1 MRPNIL
7 FILPDQ
13 WRADWTAMNT
23 GLPIRTPNLVRLA
36 NHGAWFTTAITP
48 SPLCA
53 PARAA
58 LASGL
63 EYDRCGVPD
72 NTHDYPLNQST
83 FYALLREAGYH
94 VMGCG
99 KFDLAKADFGW
110 KIDGSS
116 RLAEWGFDEG
126 IDSEGKWDGIAS
138 GQVEPRGPYIA
149 YLEERGL
156 RLTHVEDMLRRQS
169 SRLAAFPTPLPDDA
183 YCDNW
188 IAGIGLR
195 LIASA
200 PRHKPWFLQ
209 VNFAGP
215 HDPWDITAAMAEMYR
230 GINFPLP
237 PGLNPGQAEAHLA
250 VRQNYAA
257 MIENIDRWLGVFL
270 NTLQENG
277 QFSETLV
284 VVSSDHGEMLGDRG
298 CWGKTVPCQG
308 SLAVPLAISGPGV
321 SQAAVVRSP
330 TTILDLLLRPGF
342 QALVKDA
349 QSGAFDIVVAEAL
362 DRLSRDQ
369 EHVAA
374 LLKQMRFA
382 GIVIRTVAEGEIGE
396 LHVGLKGT
404 MNALFLKDLAQK
416 THRGLS
422 GRIAAGKSAG
432 GRCYGY
438 DVVRRRDE
446 QGEPIRGERAIN
458 PAEAPIVR
466 RIFAMFAA
474 GASPIAIAKQLN
486 AEGIPARQA
495 MPGATPRSAATRSAA
510 PASCATR
517 STSGGWCG
525 TG

>member
-1 MRPNIL
+1 
-7 FILPDQ
+7 
-13 WRADWTAMNT
+13 
-23 GLPIRTPNLVRLA
+23 
-36 NHGAWFTTAITP
+36 
-48 SPLCA
+48 
-53 PARAA
+53 
-58 LASGL
+58 
-63 EYDRCGVPD
+63 
-72 NTHDYPLNQST
+72 
-83 FYALLREAGYH
+83 
-94 VMGCG
+94 MGCG

-330 TTILDLLLRPGF
+330 TTILDLAATFLDFAGAAIPSAWDTRSIRKQLEDPEAPPPRRYVYSGLPRWQLVFDGRFKLVATQNGTELYDLMNDPSEATNVAAFEPARVGMMSALLR
-342 QALVKDA
+342 Q
-349 QSGAFDIVVAEAL
+349 
-362 DRLSRDQ
+362 
-369 EHVAA
+369 
-374 LLKQMRFA
+374 
-382 GIVIRTVAEGEIGE
+382 
-396 LHVGLKGT
+396 
-404 MNALFLKDLAQK
+404 
-416 THRGLS
+416 
-422 GRIAAGKSAG
+422 
-432 GRCYGY
+432 
-438 DVVRRRDE
+438 RR
-446 QGEPIRGERAIN
+446 
-458 PAEAPIVR
+458 
-466 RIFAMFAA
+466 
-474 GASPIAIAKQLN
+474 S
-486 AEGIPARQA
+486 
-495 MPGATPRSAATRSAA
+495 
-510 PASCATR
+510 
-517 STSGGWCG
+517 
-525 TG
+525 